1 MEGVERRDC
10 SSSVVVGG
18 DGWVVVVVEV
28 EVEVGGRVEMRGTA
42 KRSRAMPI
50 QRGSQ
55 RSVLMV
61 AEARAGPSW
70 REKMEETAFT

>member
-1 MEGVERRDC
+1 MAGVERSNC
-10 SSSVVVGG
+10 SSSVVVAV
-18 DGWVVVVVEV
+18 GWVVAVVTV
-28 EVEVGGRVEMRGTA
+28 EVEVGGRVEMTGMANR
-42 KRSRAMPI
+42 RRAMPI